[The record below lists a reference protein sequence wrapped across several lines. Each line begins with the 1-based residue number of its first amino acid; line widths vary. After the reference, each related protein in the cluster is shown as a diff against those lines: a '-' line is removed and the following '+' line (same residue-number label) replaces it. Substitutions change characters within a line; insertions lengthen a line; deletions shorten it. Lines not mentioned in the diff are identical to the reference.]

1 MKQIQWIYFR
11 NCPKIKTNCHC
22 FSQCNII
29 ANYFWDILDTMWFVI
44 VPKKMKPWLSVMA
57 TISSIFSR
65 QYASKFLWKVCVQ
78 DSKSLLAAS
87 FFHHSYQSVLYVLS
101 YKKKLWQS
109 LLTLFFVVVHETIYE
124 VVMVKRMNIHAAGS
138 IIVNNTL
145 LISQLQGNKRKK
157 NGKKLIHPISSS

>member
-1 MKQIQWIYFR
+1 
-11 NCPKIKTNCHC
+11 
-22 FSQCNII
+22 
-29 ANYFWDILDTMWFVI
+29 
-44 VPKKMKPWLSVMA
+44 MKPLLSVMA

-65 QYASKFLWKVCVQ
+65 QYASKFCKRYVQ
-78 DSKSLLAAS
+78 DSKSLLAAL

-101 YKKKLWQS
+101 YKKKKLWQS
-109 LLTLFFVVVHETIYE
+109 LLTLFFFSVHETIYK

-157 NGKKLIHPISSS
+157 EKRKETYTSDIIELNELLAMWLGGWLAFSQIFM